1 MAACRWQGD
10 PLDYDARVKENR
22 GTYGMSTRLSQ
33 SGYFYGVSAV
43 VGAGITYGAS
53 IETAPLEAF
62 LKGAIWGAFVG
73 GNIALLIDSV
83 MNFSKE
89 KWHVVGWLA
98 VAVIYGYWVTFHY
111 EGDPEMS
118 LGESI
123 YSRVLGWSLAS
134 LILGWLFLGSLLS
147 AKIDRK

>member
-1 MAACRWQGD
+1 MA
-10 PLDYDARVKENR
+10 YS
-22 GTYGMSTRLSQ
+22 MSTRLSE
-33 SGYFYGVSAV
+33 SGYFYGVSAI

-62 LKGAIWGAFVG
+62 LQGAFWGAFVG
-73 GNIALLIDSV
+73 GSIALLIDSV
-83 MNFSKE
+83 MNFSQE

-98 VAVIYGYWVTFHY
+98 VAVIYGYWVSFHY

-123 YSRVLGWSLAS
+123 YWRVFGWSLAS
-134 LILGWLFLGSLLS
+134 SLLGWLALGSLLS
-147 AKIDRK
+147 VKLNRKQP